1 MTEPYLGKPA
11 NTIEILRKYNFSTR
25 KKYGQNFLIDTG
37 ILEGIIEAADV
48 TDEDF
53 VLEIGPGIGTL
64 TQYLAYHARKVC
76 AVEIDKTLL
85 PILAETLAPW
95 KNVEVISGDILK
107 TDINAIAERENGGQP
122 IRVVANLPYY
132 ITTPIIMGLFESGA
146 PLKSM
151 TVMVQKEVADR
162 MQAGPGSKIYG
173 ALSLVVQYYA
183 KPEVNFIVHPNSFM
197 PQPGVDS
204 AVVTL
209 KRYETPPVQVDN
221 EELFFDLIRASF
233 NQRRKKL
240 SNGVA
245 NFAKFDFT
253 REQVESA
260 LEELGLSAGIRGE
273 RLSLEEFAQLANQ
286 LNHFLS

>member
-1 MTEPYLGKPA
+1 MTEPYLGKPS
-11 NTIEILRKYNFSTR
+11 NTIEILRKYNFSTK

-37 ILEGIIEAADV
+37 ALEGIIEAAEV
-48 TDEDF
+48 TKDDF

-76 AVEIDKTLL
+76 AVEIDKTIL
-85 PILAETLAPW
+85 PILEETLSAW
-95 KNVEVISGDILK
+95 DNVEVISGDILK
-107 TDINAIAERENGGQP
+107 TDIGEIARRENENRP

-132 ITTPIIMGLFESGA
+132 ITTPIILGLFESGA

-151 TVMVQKEVADR
+151 TVMVQKEVAER

-173 ALSLVVQYYA
+173 ALSLVVQYYS

-209 KRYETPPVQVDN
+209 KRYEEPPVKVEN
-221 EELFFDLIRASF
+221 EELLFDLIRASF

-240 SNGVA
+240 SNGIA
-245 NFAKFDFT
+245 NFAKFSFT
-253 REQVESA
+253 REQVEEA
-260 LEELGLSAGIRGE
+260 LETIGLSAGIRGE
-273 RLSLEEFAQLANQ
+273 KLNLQNFADLTNE
-286 LNHFLS
+286 LTKLL

>member
-1 MTEPYLGKPA
+1 MTEPYLGKPS
-11 NTIEILRKYNFSTR
+11 NTIEILRKYNFSTK

-37 ILEGIIEAADV
+37 ALEGIIEAAEV
-48 TDEDF
+48 TKDDF

-76 AVEIDKTLL
+76 AVEIDKTIL
-85 PILAETLAPW
+85 PILEETLSAW
-95 KNVEVISGDILK
+95 DNVEVISGDILK
-107 TDINAIAERENGGQP
+107 TDIGEIARRENENRP

-132 ITTPIIMGLFESGA
+132 ITTPIILGLFESGA

-151 TVMVQKEVADR
+151 TVMVQKEVAER

-173 ALSLVVQYYA
+173 ALSLVVQYYS

-209 KRYETPPVQVDN
+209 KRYEEPPVKVEN
-221 EELFFDLIRASF
+221 EALLFDLIRASF

-240 SNGVA
+240 SNGIA
-245 NFAKFDFT
+245 NFAKFSFT
-253 REQVESA
+253 REQVEEA
-260 LEELGLSAGIRGE
+260 LETIGLSAGIRGE
-273 RLSLEEFAQLANQ
+273 KLNLQNFADLTNE
-286 LNHFLS
+286 LTKLL